1 MKSLPSGYA
10 LMHRTRDDQKNRQ
23 GDLYL
28 WGHPSG
34 KEFNSAKRFVVHLK
48 WLIEGKKGD
57 CGCVLCSPP
66 PPKPKKAK
74 KEDEEEEEEE

>member
-1 MKSLPSGYA
+1 
-10 LMHRTRDDQKNRQ
+10 MHRTRDDQKNRQ
-23 GDLYL
+23 GDLHL

-48 WLIEGKKGD
+48 WLVEGKKGE

-74 KEDEEEEEEE
+74 KEEEEEEEEE